1 MTPPVEEPLDM
12 PHAQTTSHGADSM
25 APLAG
30 AHPGFFRR
38 NAPKFIA
45 SAVMTACMLWA
56 LKKQDMSLVPP
67 ASAFAKVP
75 HWWTV
80 PVYVLFL
87 AVMSL
92 FRASR
97 WRFLLRSSAEI
108 PYRRIITVSWIS
120 FAAILV
126 LPFRLGEFIRPMMI
140 RDKGK
145 ISATAALGTVVAER
159 IVDGLVLSAI
169 LGLSLF
175 LIPTISPLPE
185 HVVGLPSVPTS
196 LVRRSAMG
204 MFALFTGA
212 FGTIAVF
219 YFARNFARRATLA
232 VFGIV
237 SQKLAQKL
245 ADTASKLADGLHFLG
260 RGRDAGPFLLE
271 TGLYWLVNAC
281 GMWVL
286 AWGCGIVHEGG
297 ASITLGECFALMGM
311 LGAAILIPGPP
322 GMLGVF
328 QVGIFCGMTL
338 YFPED
343 IVKSNGAVFTFL
355 LYVIQFAWTILA
367 ALGCLFDREAMA
379 SLKRSEDSV
388 PATVEAA

>member
-1 MTPPVEEPLDM
+1 MRIHGVEVLNDP
-12 PHAQTTSHGADSM
+12 AQLQARM
-25 APLAG
+25 LAERAAG
-30 AHPGFFRR
+30 AR
-38 NAPKFIA
+38 IA
-45 SAVMTACMLWA
+45 F
-56 LKKQDMSLVPP
+56 VPTMGYLHEGHV
-67 ASAFAKVP
+67 S
-75 HWWTV
+75 
-80 PVYVLFL
+80 
-87 AVMSL
+87 
-92 FRASR
+92 
-97 WRFLLRSSAEI
+97 LLRAG
-108 PYRRIITVSWIS
+108 R
-120 FAAILV
+120 
-126 LPFRLGEFIRPMMI
+126 
-140 RDKGK
+140 
-145 ISATAALGTVVAER
+145 ER
-159 IVDGLVLSAI
+159 GDRLVLSIFVNPMQFGQSEDLSRYPRDLEGDLQKAASAGCDI
-169 LGLSLF
+169 AFCPTPETIYPPGFQTRVEVSEVQKGLCGDHRPGHFVGVATVVNF
-175 LIPTISPLPE
+175 LAPLVTRMLPP
-185 HVVGLPSVPTS
+185 VVTVGV
-196 LVRRSAMG
+196 G
-204 MFALFTGA
+204 ALA
-212 FGTIAVF
+212 AAAIAVF

-237 SQKLAQKL
+237 SKRLAEKL

-297 ASITLGECFALMGM
+297 SPITLGECFALMGM

-367 ALGCLFDREAMA
+367 AVGCLFDREALA
-379 SLKRSEDSV
+379 SLKSSEDSAAV
-388 PATVEAA
+388 SVEAT

>member
-1 MTPPVEEPLDM
+1 MV
-12 PHAQTTSHGADSM
+12 
-25 APLAG
+25 
-30 AHPGFFRR
+30 
-38 NAPKFIA
+38 
-45 SAVMTACMLWA
+45 A
-56 LKKQDMSLVPP
+56 LP
-67 ASAFAKVP
+67 
-75 HWWTV
+75 
-80 PVYVLFL
+80 
-87 AVMSL
+87 
-92 FRASR
+92 
-97 WRFLLRSSAEI
+97 
-108 PYRRIITVSWIS
+108 
-120 FAAILV
+120 LV
-126 LPFRLGEFIRPMMI
+126 LP
-140 RDKGK
+140 
-145 ISATAALGTVVAER
+145 
-159 IVDGLVLSAI
+159 
-169 LGLSLF
+169 
-175 LIPTISPLPE
+175 
-185 HVVGLPSVPTS
+185 PSVLGFYLLIS
-196 LVRRSAMG
+196 LGPQGWGGQFTQWLGIGLLRTRHAELTLGAGAARSRQRLFMDG
-204 MFALFTGA
+204 ALSNLA
-212 FGTIAVF
+212 NPKIAVF

-237 SQKLAQKL
+237 SKKLAEKL

-297 ASITLGECFALMGM
+297 SPITLGECFALMGM

-367 ALGCLFDREAMA
+367 AVGCLFDREALA
-379 SLKRSEDSV
+379 SLKSSEDSAAV
-388 PATVEAA
+388 SVEAT